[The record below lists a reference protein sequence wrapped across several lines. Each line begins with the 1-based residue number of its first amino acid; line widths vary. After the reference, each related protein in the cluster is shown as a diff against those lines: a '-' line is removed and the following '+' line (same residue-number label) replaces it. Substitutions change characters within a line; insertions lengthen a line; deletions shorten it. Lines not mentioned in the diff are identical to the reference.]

1 MTQLGADPDHLR
13 DLARSLRSAAGQ
25 LDTLSF
31 GLARRARAA
40 GWRGP
45 DAEAFE
51 RRWQVEHRP
60 RLHHVSEQLVDLSRR
75 AERHADEQ
83 LRASGGAAMATHAFL
98 PASPAVTT
106 PKGPASPDQPSPA
119 RPMPAL
125 PRSEDR
131 YSGGIDLRIGPV
143 VGSLSGDLTLQR
155 LGDDRV
161 RVVFAQAA
169 GLGAALS
176 AGASA
181 ELAVGGPGGAGAPT
195 SGAAADGR
203 VRLAGVER
211 RVWEV
216 DEARVDDLLARLAVE
231 QGASAAVRHS
241 DPVGALA
248 GALDAVAERVTGRDP
263 GLDLA
268 AALTTAL
275 PAPTRSDRLAE
286 IEVSGAMG
294 VGMGAIAGLGARA
307 GGVSAL
313 RAGTS
318 SSAAGR
324 ASVVEYQGSSTGAL
338 TSTLLRR
345 LGVQL
350 PADVHRAL
358 NVRLEWAPGAAP
370 GDQQLLVRASAITDE
385 RIDDVVARVT
395 LGGAGDAAAT
405 SQLASTVAALGRGDV
420 TRAIAELEQLR
431 IPVEHVEVVSD
442 RGELSGRSARGGMGA
457 GAGLG
462 AGITARGA
470 VVHVDRRG

>member
-25 LDTLSF
+25 LDTLSI
-31 GLARRARAA
+31 GLARRARST

-60 RLHHVSEQLVDLSRR
+60 RLHHVSEQLVELSRR
-75 AERHADEQ
+75 ADRHADEQ
-83 LRASGGAAMATHAFL
+83 LHASAGT
-98 PASPAVTT
+98 TT
-106 PKGPASPDQPSPA
+106 PATATSTSPTGTASH
-119 RPMPAL
+119 PMPVL

-131 YSGGIDLRIGPV
+131 YSGGIDVRIGPV
-143 VGSLSGDLTLQR
+143 VGTLSGDLTLQQ

-161 RVVFAQAA
+161 RVVFARSV
-169 GLGAALS
+169 GVGAALS

-195 SGAAADGR
+195 SGTAADGR
-203 VRLAGVER
+203 LRVAGVER
-211 RVWEV
+211 RAWEV
-216 DEARVDDLLARLAVE
+216 DRERVDDLLIRLAME
-231 QGASAAVRHS
+231 QGATAAVRQP

-248 GALDAVAERVTGRDP
+248 GRLDAVAAAVLGRDP

-268 AALTTAL
+268 AAVATGL
-275 PAPTRSDRLAE
+275 PAPTRRDLLAE
-286 IEVSGAMG
+286 VEVSGA
-294 VGMGAIAGLGARA
+294 VGLGLGAAAGLGARA

-318 SSAAGR
+318 TGAAGR
-324 ASVVEYQGSSTGAL
+324 VTVVEYQSSSTGAL

-350 PADVHRAL
+350 PTDVHRAL
-358 NVRLEWAPGAAP
+358 NVRLEWTPTGPGGA
-370 GDQQLLVRASAITDE
+370 QLLVRASAIADH

-395 LGGAGDAAAT
+395 LPGTGD
-405 SQLASTVAALGRGDV
+405 TVATARVATTLEALGRGDV
-420 TRAIAELEQLR
+420 PTAIAELQQLR
-431 IPVEHVEVVSD
+431 VPVEQVELVTA
-442 RGELSGRSARGGMGA
+442 RGELTGHSARGGAGA
-457 GAGLG
+457 GAGIG
-462 AGITARGA
+462 AGLTARGA
-470 VVHVDRRG
+470 LVHVDRRT